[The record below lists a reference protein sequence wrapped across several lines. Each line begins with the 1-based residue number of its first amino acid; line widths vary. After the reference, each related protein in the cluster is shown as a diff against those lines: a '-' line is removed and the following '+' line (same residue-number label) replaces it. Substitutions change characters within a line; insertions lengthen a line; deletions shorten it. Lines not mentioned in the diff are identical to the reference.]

1 MQAKRFS
8 PPDMDAAEL
17 IERLAFIQ
25 WSSQDVQRLN
35 QWCEDSGELI
45 SDCVVALYEHLHQ
58 FAEPSDILADAAVVK
73 RLQGTQRQYYRELL
87 EARIDEQYL
96 HNRSL
101 IGHVHE
107 QLNVGLRWYLGSYRL
122 FLSHMLDGMLAER
135 REDETIKAFQSLLK
149 IVFFDIT
156 LAAEAYLDASNSA
169 LTSSESRFAHALRG
183 ANDGIWEWT
192 LETDRLYVSDWWA
205 GMLGLSPADVGTTAS
220 GWLKRVHPEDVD
232 GLQNALKRHLRGE
245 TDSLYHEYRIRQAS
259 GDFLWVLVRGVV
271 ETDNSGRRRLAGS
284 QTDISRRRRSQDQLE
299 HAAKHDQLTG
309 LLNRRRLNEYLA
321 DLLMRQ
327 GRPGARSAALL
338 FIDLDRFKLINDSL
352 GHAAGDQVLK
362 HVAKRLQ
369 GCGRAGDYLARFGG
383 DEFVMLLD
391 DLATPADAEEV
402 ARKVLTALR
411 EPLRFGDRYLVVNA
425 SIGITVL
432 DASQSPEQALQ
443 AADLALYRA
452 KDAGKARFQLFD
464 QSMQDEVRSRLRL
477 ETDVLQALQR
487 NEFSMHYQPVFDML
501 APSPSSPV
509 AVEALLRWQHD
520 GEPVSPVSFIPVLE
534 ESGEIIPVGYWVLE
548 QACRQTAY
556 WQQHG
561 APNLRCS
568 VNLSGLQLRE
578 TDFSQ
583 RVRDILRL
591 TTLPA
596 SSLVLEI
603 TESLLVEAE
612 GHSVASLRELAA
624 MGVRI
629 ALDDFGTG
637 FCSLG
642 YLNRFP
648 IHIIKLDR
656 SFLAEAHHSHSQQAI
671 CRAIIN
677 LSANLG
683 LDVVAEGIESQD
695 QVDFLLAEN
704 CRFGQGFMLAR
715 PMAVAEM
722 QRWLA
727 G

>member
-1 MQAKRFS
+1 MHAEKFS
-8 PPDMDAAEL
+8 FPSMGEAEL
-17 IERLAFIQ
+17 AERLAFIQ
-25 WSSQDVQRLN
+25 WTQQDSEQLN
-35 QWCEDSGELI
+35 LWRDGSEELI
-45 SDCVVALYEHLHQ
+45 KEFVVLLYEHLGQ
-58 FAEPSDILADAAVVK
+58 FREPADLLSDAATVT
-73 RLQGTQRQYYRELL
+73 RLQGRQRQYYRELL
-87 EARIDEQYL
+87 EANIDAAYL
-96 HNRSL
+96 QDRSL
-101 IGHVHE
+101 IGHIHE

-122 FLSHMLDGMLAER
+122 YLSHMLSSMAAKAEGQGL
-135 REDETIKAFQSLLK
+135 TAFQSLLK

-156 LAAEAYLDASNSA
+156 LAAEAYLSASHGA
-169 LTSSESRFAHALRG
+169 LVASESRFAHALRG

-192 LETDRLYVSDWWA
+192 LETDALYVSNWWA
-205 GMLGLSPADVGTTAS
+205 GMLGFTTAAVGDTAR
-220 GWLKRVHPEDVD
+220 GWFELVHPEDAE
-232 GLQNALKRHLRGE
+232 GLQAAIESHLRGD
-245 TDSLYHEYRIRQAS
+245 TASLYHEYRIRKA
-259 GDFLWVLVRGVV
+259 GGEFLWVLVRGVV
-271 ETDNSGRRRLAGS
+271 ETDMAGRRRLAGS

-309 LLNRRRLNEYLA
+309 LLNRRRLNEHLT

-362 HVAKRLQ
+362 HVARRLQ
-369 GCGRAGDYLARFGG
+369 ACGRAGDYLARFGG

-391 DLATPADAEEV
+391 DLATPEDAEEV
-402 ARKVLTALR
+402 ARKLLLALR

-432 DASQSPEQALQ
+432 GAEQSPEQALQ

-487 NEFSMHYQPVFDML
+487 NEFSMHYQPVFDLL
-501 APSPSSPV
+501 APPGGRPV

-534 ESGEIIPVGYWVLE
+534 ESGEIIRVGYWVLE
-548 QACRQTAY
+548 QACRQTTH
-556 WQQHG
+556 WQRHG
-561 APNLRCS
+561 APHLRCS
-568 VNLSGLQLRE
+568 VNLSGLQLCE
-578 TDFSQ
+578 KDFSQ
-583 RVRDILRL
+583 RVQDILARTRL
-591 TTLPA
+591 PST
-596 SSLVLEI
+596 SLVLEI

-612 GHSVASLRELAA
+612 GHSVSSLRELAA

-656 SFLAEAHHSHSQQAI
+656 SFLAEAHQSQSQQAI

-677 LSANLG
+677 LSATLG

-695 QVDFLLAEN
+695 QIDFLLSEN
-704 CRFGQGFMLAR
+704 CRFGQGYLLGR
-715 PMAVAEM
+715 PMDP
-722 QRWLA
+722 A
-727 G
+727 GMARLLGD